1 MPRRTESPGPLLR
14 LLAPLLCALL
24 VIESSAQG
32 ERSYRMYRNPPKPR
46 LVVLPVVAGHLP
58 PATRGSVDQALA
70 REARIQKA
78 FQVTSLPAGIAV
90 DSSGDLSP
98 EALAVLG
105 SKHRID
111 LLLRARLEKTTAGHA
126 LSLAIHDTRAAARG
140 EARARAREECACGPE
155 ELISTRLP
163 EAVRRLS
170 GSQRLRGMRC
180 EERMAVIPGA
190 AQAAADAEEDSSR
203 VPGPGAFCMDLYEYP
218 NLPAG
223 EPVVEKDWKT
233 AESLCSQLGKRLC
246 TETEWELACSGWSR
260 HTYPYGNAYDST
272 RCNTASMTILLSGGN
287 GLCRSPFGVFDLS
300 GNVYEWTASEW
311 SSKYHDKVVKGGN
324 WSAGAE
330 NSACRARFGQPAA
343 TATKAIGFRCCMSLE
358 P

>member
-1 MPRRTESPGPLLR
+1 MPRRKTFPGTV
-14 LLAPLLCALL
+14 APLLCALL
-24 VIESSAQG
+24 VSQAAAQG

-46 LVVLPVVAGHLP
+46 LVLLPVASDHLA
-58 PATRGSVDQALA
+58 PAARQAVDQALA
-70 REARIQKA
+70 REARLQKA
-78 FQVTSLPAGIAV
+78 FQVAALPAGIAV
-90 DSSGDLSP
+90 DSLGDH
-98 EALAVLG
+98 AR
-105 SKHRID
+105 HRID

-126 LSLAIHDTRAAARG
+126 LSLSIHDAHAPAG

-155 ELISTRLP
+155 ELIASRLP
-163 EAVRRLS
+163 EAMRRLS

-190 AQAAADAEEDSSR
+190 AQAAADAEEDSTR
-203 VPGPGAFCMDLYEYP
+203 GPGPGAFCMDLYEYP

-233 AESLCSQLGKRLC
+233 AESLCLKLGKRLC

-260 HTYPYGNAYDST
+260 QAYPYGSVYDST
-272 RCNTASMTILLSGGN
+272 RCNTASVTIQLSGGN
-287 GLCRSPFGVFDLS
+287 GLCRSPFGVHDLS

-311 SSKYHDKVVKGGN
+311 SSKYQDKVVKGGN

-343 TATKAIGFRCCMSLE
+343 TATQAIGFRCCMSLE